1 MEIMKLSKRENK
13 KRKNM
18 PRKKGSPNK
27 ITGEIKELLADL
39 VNGEYER
46 IQSAL
51 IALRKED
58 SFKYLQIMSK
68 LLVFVIPKAVE
79 EHNITINEPI
89 KPPSWFDD
97 VAPREESNK
106 DEF

>member
-1 MEIMKLSKRENK
+1 
-13 KRKNM
+13 M

-27 ITGEIKELLADL
+27 ITGEIKELLADIIHKEQDKIKEAL
-39 VNGEYER
+39 YE
-46 IQSAL
+46 L
-51 IALRKED
+51 NTLDK
-58 SFKYLQIMSK
+58 FKYLQIMSK

>member
-1 MEIMKLSKRENK
+1 MRNI
-13 KRKNM
+13 
-18 PRKKGSPNK
+18 
-27 ITGEIKELLADL
+27 
-39 VNGEYER
+39 Y
-46 IQSAL
+46 
-51 IALRKED
+51 IALFASTLLISCGGSEDAKED